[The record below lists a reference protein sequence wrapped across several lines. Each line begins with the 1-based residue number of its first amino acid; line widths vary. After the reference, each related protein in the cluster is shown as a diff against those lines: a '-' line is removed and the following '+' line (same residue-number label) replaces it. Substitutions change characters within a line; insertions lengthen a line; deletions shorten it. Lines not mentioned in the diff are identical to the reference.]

1 MKANN
6 SVAYQ
11 KAYSFANRIVKA
23 YRYLTEQKREYVLS
37 KQLLR
42 CGTSVGAN
50 LAEANGAV
58 SKADFRNKVA
68 IAYKEILE
76 SRYWLSLLKD
86 NEYIDHKTYQS
97 METDAEEITR
107 ILYSILR
114 TSKKT

>member
-1 MKANN
+1 MKTNN

-42 CGTSVGAN
+42 SGTSVGAI
-50 LAEANGAV
+50 
-58 SKADFRNKVA
+58 SQADFRNKVA

-76 SRYWLSLLKD
+76 SKVIVGSAAPFSQRQVPSGLRLAKRVGRLQPSWRLL
-86 NEYIDHKTYQS
+86 Y
-97 METDAEEITR
+97 A
-107 ILYSILR
+107 
-114 TSKKT
+114 

>member
-1 MKANN
+1 MKAND
-6 SVAYQ
+6 SIAYK

-42 CGTSVGAN
+42 SGTSVGAN

-58 SKADFRNKVA
+58 SQADFRNKVA

-86 NEYIDHKTYQS
+86 NEYIDSKTYQS
-97 METDAEEITR
+97 IEADAEEITK

-114 TSKKT
+114 TSKLD

>member
-1 MKANN
+1 MKGDD

-42 CGTSVGAN
+42 AGTSVGAN

-76 SRYWLSLLKD
+76 SFGFAESPFRRNVGTLQRSLAKFI
-86 NEYIDHKTYQS
+86 ERQ
-97 METDAEEITR
+97 R
-107 ILYSILR
+107 IHR
-114 TSKKT
+114 P